1 MSAECA
7 FCSAEILVYIVKK
20 IELTEW
26 KVVYG
31 MDAGCLIEKC
41 LTSESVA
48 LYGVLMIYYCKTS
61 TKKHCT
67 SWSDS
72 RFRNLTE
79 DGIS

>member
-41 LTSESVA
+41 LTSESVT
-48 LYGVLMIYYCKTS
+48 LYGVLIIY
-61 TKKHCT
+61 
-67 SWSDS
+67 
-72 RFRNLTE
+72 
-79 DGIS
+79 